1 MVGYRTAVH
10 GEHGERAAAA
20 AAADGEEHH
29 GSDDERSIAA
39 DSWSVK
45 SEYGSTLD
53 GEDTR
58 TAEVMEVMA
67 TVEDDNNGLE
77 DGEGRDAGNGSVL
90 GQQSHWDAVYADDL
104 ATFHERGEPGE
115 IWFGESVM
123 EIMVEW
129 TTRVAAA
136 LAAGLPAEQVR
147 ASSVTACSPPQGRQ
161 GVHGSTAGDA
171 AAWRVLDLG
180 TGNGLLLHA
189 LSKHGFKDLTGSDY
203 SEAAIELA
211 RAVAQRHGHHAI
223 NFHVDNILDSRLEGQ
238 YELVTDKGTLD
249 AVGLH
254 QDGASRKKMYMQ
266 AVERLIAPGGLLV
279 ITSCNLTKEELIAEF
294 CNIDSP
300 TSTTATR
307 GFKQAREANGTQSM
321 PSRAA
326 FELVDFVR
334 SYPSFRFGGSEGS
347 RLELQHPR
355 TRRPPVQAR
364 SAALAIFVRKELW
377 RLPAA
382 SLVFSSTPE
391 TLVGLYLVYFF
402 RVFERQ
408 LGSNKYAVFTIF
420 ATVLSTLLELLAL
433 TLLRDPESEL
443 TIAPGPYGL
452 LFASFVPFFF
462 DIPVSTRFTIFGA
475 QFSDKSFVYLG
486 GLQVLLSSYKRSI
499 IPGLCG
505 LLAGAVYRSNFLRI
519 KQVQFP
525 ELVAIA
531 AARLFAPVIS
541 QPLHSPLHRPHR
553 PPPPGVAANS
563 GPGQGFQDQLIG
575 GAPAAAVQ
583 PHYAGRL
590 AASAPPLAPPP
601 PPSAEALA
609 TLEAMGFPRDL
620 ALRALAQARNDLNV
634 ATNILLEST
643 AS

>member
-53 GEDTR
+53 GEDMR

-77 DGEGRDAGNGSVL
+77 DEEGRDAGNGSVL
-90 GQQSHWDAVYADDL
+90 GQQSHWDAVYADEL
-104 ATFHERGEPGE
+104 ANFHERGEPGE

-147 ASSVTACSPPQGRQ
+147 ASSVTACSPPQARQ
-161 GVHGSTAGDA
+161 GVPGSTAGDA
-171 AAWRVLDLG
+171 TAWRVLDLG

-211 RAVAQRHGHHAI
+211 RAVAQRHGHQSI

-254 QDGASRKKMYMQ
+254 QDGAARKKLYMQ

-279 ITSCNLTKEELIAEF
+279 ITSCNLTKEELIVEF

-300 TSTTATR
+300 TSTTPTR
-307 GFKQAREANGTQSM
+307 GFKQAREVNGTQSM
-321 PSRAA
+321 PTRAT
-326 FELVDFVR
+326 FELIDFVR

-347 RLELQHPR
+347 R
-355 TRRPPVQAR
+355 
-364 SAALAIFVRKELW
+364 AIFVRKELW

-391 TLVGLYLVYFF
+391 TFVGLYLVYFF

-408 LGSNKYAVFTIF
+408 LGSNKYALFTIF
-420 ATVLSTLLELLAL
+420 ATILSTLLELLAL

-443 TIAPGPYGL
+443 TTAPGPYGF

-462 DIPVSTRFTIFGA
+462 DIPVSTRFTIFRA

-505 LLAGAVYRSNFLRI
+505 LLAGAVYRTNFLRI
-519 KQVQFP
+519 KRIQFP
-525 ELVAIA
+525 ELVATA
-531 AARLFAPVIS
+531 AARLFAPIIS
-541 QPLHSPLHRPHR
+541 QPLPSPLHRPHR

-563 GPGQGFQDQLIG
+563 GPGQGFQDQLLG

-583 PHYAGRL
+583 PLFTGRL

-609 TLEAMGFPRDL
+609 TLEAMGFPREL

>member
-1 MVGYRTAVH
+1 MVGYRTAVVH

-77 DGEGRDAGNGSVL
+77 DEEGRDGGNGSVL
-90 GQQSHWDAVYADDL
+90 GQQSHWDAVYADEL
-104 ATFHERGEPGE
+104 ANFHERGEPGE

-136 LAAGLPAEQVR
+136 LAAGLPTEQVR
-147 ASSVTACSPPQGRQ
+147 ASSVTVCSPPQARQ
-161 GVHGSTAGDA
+161 GIHGSTAGDA

-211 RAVAQRHGHHAI
+211 RAVAQRHGQQSI

-254 QDGASRKKMYMQ
+254 QDGAARKKMYMQ
-266 AVERLIAPGGLLV
+266 AVERLIAPGGMLV

-300 TSTTATR
+300 TSTMPIR

-347 RLELQHPR
+347 R
-355 TRRPPVQAR
+355 
-364 SAALAIFVRKELW
+364 AIFVRKELW

-420 ATVLSTLLELLAL
+420 ATILSTLLELLAL
-433 TLLRDPESEL
+433 TLLRDPEAEL

-452 LFASFVPFFF
+452 LLASFVPFFF

-505 LLAGAVYRSNFLRI
+505 LLAGAVYRSNVLGI
-519 KQVQFP
+519 KQIQFP
-525 ELVAIA
+525 ELVAAA

-553 PPPPGVAANS
+553 PPPTGVAANP
-563 GPGQGFQDQLIG
+563 GPGQGFQDQLLG

-583 PHYAGRL
+583 THFAGRL

-634 ATNILLEST
+634 ATNMLLEST